1 MLICS
6 ACCAVCTSFCSVMQ
20 TQTTC
25 SYIGR
30 KKIVMLVCNIRDLG
44 MLMADEDMQAQT
56 IHGSCAVTGPEN
68 RTEVC

>member
-1 MLICS
+1 
-6 ACCAVCTSFCSVMQ
+6 
-20 TQTTC
+20 
-25 SYIGR
+25 
-30 KKIVMLVCNIRDLG
+30 MLVCNIRELG